1 MSEET
6 IELLGDA
13 GAVTDTGGITG
24 ADGASEVGG
33 DEEPANSAE
42 PEPLSAD
49 EVRERRSLVRRIAR
63 YKKVFPEEVSELAA
77 ELEGLSYKSPEELS
91 SLLEEVQ
98 FLVETRRSTA
108 QARGLFLAGL
118 TMGEAAGPYVG
129 LKLQGL
135 TATAANS
142 DELLRT
148 VDECALKYEGVVQVD
163 PVARLAMAVG
173 QLALAVDGS
182 NRAREAADGTS
193 KPMEHQT
200 VQPTA
205 ESTRINKSRDEFS
218 DL

>member
-13 GAVTDTGGITG
+13 GAVTDTGGIITG

-49 EVRERRSLVRRIAR
+49 EVRERRTLVRRIAR

-77 ELEGLSYKSPEELS
+77 ELEGLSYKSPEELAA
-91 SLLEEVQ
+91 LLEEIQ

-173 QLALAVDGS
+173 QLALAVDGA
-182 NRAREAADGTS
+182 NRAREAAAVQ
-193 KPMEHQT
+193 PT

-205 ESTRINKSRDEFS
+205 ESTRINKSRDEFD

>member
-13 GAVTDTGGITG
+13 GAVTNAVIRDSIN
-24 ADGASEVGG
+24 GASEGG
-33 DEEPANSAE
+33 DEEPADSVDSAE
-42 PEPLSAD
+42 PELELSPD

-63 YKKVFPEEVSELAA
+63 YKTVFPEEVSELAA
-77 ELEGLSYKSPEELS
+77 ELEGLTYKSPEELA

-108 QARGLFLAGL
+108 QARGLFLAAT

-135 TATAANS
+135 TATAASS
-142 DELLRT
+142 DEILRT
-148 VDECALKYEGVVQVD
+148 VDECALKFEGVVQID

-173 QLALAVDGS
+173 QLALAVDGA
-182 NRAREAADGTS
+182 NRARETT
-193 KPMEHQT
+193 T
-200 VQPTA
+200 VQPT
-205 ESTRINKSRDEFS
+205 EQPTEQPTRINKSRDEFS